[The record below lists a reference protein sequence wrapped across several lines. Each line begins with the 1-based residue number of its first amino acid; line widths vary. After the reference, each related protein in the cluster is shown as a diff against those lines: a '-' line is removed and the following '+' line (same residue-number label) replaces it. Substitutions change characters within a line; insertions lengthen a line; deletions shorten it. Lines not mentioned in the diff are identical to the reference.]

1 MDIVT
6 ISSSFKSRDFAL
18 PLDRTDIE
26 NEFGMDK
33 IVLSQNNIIIS
44 LHNVKPSEKYD
55 VVGDLRGGSSVQQNL
70 TNVLISK
77 SDTFHEGFL
86 TKKGKIIKSWKKR
99 WFVIH
104 RGEMSY
110 YKKQIQQSSGGK
122 SKKPS
127 HVTGS
132 FTVEK
137 CLCGPVQLMSDT
149 KEFAFRITTPK
160 RSYCL
165 VAANAQE
172 FEIWKEKIK
181 LNGGKWHDEKATVL
195 IKEDGSIQIQ
205 SNAPLRTISKN
216 QISGRRRNSGTAEI
230 SLPIEKKVNF
240 IPTEIEKD
248 SNKFE
253 EKDDMTFFFNKKTG
267 IDFVDI
273 HKGFNKEIKQKSSS
287 PNDVAIRQEAK
298 KTNSYEDTSDKV
310 FNQSDEVDLT
320 EDYSSSEGNH
330 TIEELIPS
338 LTLEEKKIPKAIDEE
353 IGTFFIGKNS
363 VDMKIINDDEKD
375 KEPKEVVEFPTF
387 VLHRGLDVELK

>member
-1 MDIVT
+1 
-6 ISSSFKSRDFAL
+6 
-18 PLDRTDIE
+18 
-26 NEFGMDK
+26 
-33 IVLSQNNIIIS
+33 
-44 LHNVKPSEKYD
+44 
-55 VVGDLRGGSSVQQNL
+55 
-70 TNVLISK
+70 
-77 SDTFHEGFL
+77 
-86 TKKGKIIKSWKKR
+86 
-99 WFVIH
+99 
-104 RGEMSY
+104 MSY
-110 YKKQIQQSSGGK
+110 YKKQIQQSQSSGGK

-137 CLCGPVQLMSDT
+137 CLCGPVQLMMSDT

-160 RSYCL
+160 RSYFL

-216 QISGRRRNSGTAEI
+216 QISRRRNSGTEI

-240 IPTEIEKD
+240 IPIEIEKEA
-248 SNKFE
+248 NKFE
-253 EKDDMTFFFNKKTG
+253 EKEDMTFFFNKKTG

-287 PNDVAIRQEAK
+287 PNDAAIHLEAK
-298 KTNSYEDTSDKV
+298 KTNSFEDTSDKV

-320 EDYSSSEGNH
+320 EQEDYSSSEVNH

-338 LTLEEKKIPKAIDEE
+338 LTLEEKKIPKASDEE
-353 IGTFFIGKNS
+353 IGTFFIGRNS
-363 VDMKIINDDEKD
+363 VDMKIITKEEKD
-375 KEPKEVVEFPTF
+375 KEPKEEVEFPTF